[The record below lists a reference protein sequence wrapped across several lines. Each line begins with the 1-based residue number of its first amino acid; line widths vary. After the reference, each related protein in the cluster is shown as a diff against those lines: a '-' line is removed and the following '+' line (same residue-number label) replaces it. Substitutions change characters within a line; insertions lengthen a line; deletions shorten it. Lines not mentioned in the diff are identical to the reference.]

1 MKKVGIVLLSVVLGL
16 VVLTGVIGSTIW
28 SHRNQIVTLEE
39 SIDAQTISHKN
50 SYDTMWKKFKEMT
63 QVTELQAE
71 QFKDVYTD
79 LIQGRN
85 QDTNLLFKVVQE
97 DNPQLDK
104 EVYSQLQRQISSDRA
119 TFENNQNKVIDYVRE
134 YNVYIAKNP
143 ITTMILGKQKKDS
156 NDYII
161 TSDNTEEAFKTGKT
175 DSIKLK

>member
-39 SIDAQTISHKN
+39 SRDAQTISNKN

-85 QDTNLLFKVVQE
+85 KDTNLLFKVVQE

-104 EVYSQLQRQISSDRA
+104 EVY
-119 TFENNQNKVIDYVRE
+119 
-134 YNVYIAKNP
+134 
-143 ITTMILGKQKKDS
+143 
-156 NDYII
+156 
-161 TSDNTEEAFKTGKT
+161 
-175 DSIKLK
+175 